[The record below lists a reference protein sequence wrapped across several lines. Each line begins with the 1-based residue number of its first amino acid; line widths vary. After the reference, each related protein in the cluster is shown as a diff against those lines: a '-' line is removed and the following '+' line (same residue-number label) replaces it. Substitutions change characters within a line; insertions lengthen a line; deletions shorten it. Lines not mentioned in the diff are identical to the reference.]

1 MAEQKQEEK
10 QEENQEDKKPTI
22 TTDFEE
28 AKRKFPHL
36 RRFLE
41 TWDKETPTWYEK
53 LNRGMGDLNPI
64 NLIYPVRDPIFIH
77 LYQEPGGG
85 VVQYN
90 VIEPRMSD
98 IDRKLYTQAVRKIT
112 DIAYRQPVPA
122 NLSKVNPVLLK
133 LLEQVVEIGQPVS
146 KIQSFFDPKV
156 KMTKEQYDMIR
167 YYLIR
172 ERTGYGKLEALLNDP
187 NLEDIHCTG
196 VGRLTTIH
204 KIFGMVYTNIIFN
217 NDIDLD
223 KYIADLTERVERP
236 ASDANAV
243 VDAIMPDGSRA
254 NFIYGKDISQEGS
267 SFTIRKFSSTPV
279 SITQILNWGT
289 MSYDLAAY
297 LWLALENGMNMF
309 VCGETASGKTTTLN
323 ACCAFIKPDAK
334 IYTCENTPEVTM
346 PHEVWQHLVTRESGK
361 DSDVGYQT
369 LLIAALRS
377 RPNYIIVG
385 EIRGEEGGIAFQAM
399 QTGHPVLATFHAGN
413 VTTMIQRLNGDPI
426 NVPLSFMNNLNICLI
441 QQAVSRNGKHLRR
454 VMSISE
460 LERFY
465 EPAQKVITREVF
477 TWDPV
482 EDQHLFRGNFNSYIL
497 EQKIA
502 KMKGYADPRRIYQ
515 DLQLRKKILI
525 RMVQEEIF
533 NYFDVWDVLV
543 NYYYG
548 GEKTL
553 PFKL

>member
-1 MAEQKQEEK
+1 MPKTEK
-10 QEENQEDKKPTI
+10 PRTEDRSGI

-28 AKRKFPHL
+28 AKKKFPHL
-36 RRFLE
+36 RTYLSNLKMPQPEFF
-41 TWDKETPTWYEK
+41 EK
-53 LNRGMGDLNPI
+53 LGRDMGQSKDK
-64 NLIYPVRDPIFIH
+64 NLIYPIKDPILIH
-77 LYQEPGGG
+77 IVQIDGGRIE
-85 VVQYN
+85 YN
-90 VIEPRMSD
+90 VIEPIMTSEVR
-98 IDRKLYTQAVRKIT
+98 ILYNKIVQRIT
-112 DIAYRQPVPA
+112 DIAYREKVPA
-122 NLSKVNPVLLK
+122 DIQNVNPILLK
-133 LLEQVVEIGQPVS
+133 LLDSVIQIGQPKNVFS
-146 KIQSFFDPKV
+146 SYFENKITITKV
-156 KMTKEQYDMIR
+156 QYEIIK

-196 VGRLTTIH
+196 VGNLTTIH
-204 KIFGMVYTNIIFN
+204 KVFGMVHTNLIFDDD
-217 NDIDLD
+217 NDVD
-223 KYIADLTERVERP
+223 KYVAELTERVERP

-243 VDAIMPDGSRA
+243 VDAIMPDGSRS
-254 NFIYGKDISQEGS
+254 NFIYGKDISQEGT
-267 SFTIRKFSSTPV
+267 SFTIRKFSSVPV
-279 SITQILNWGT
+279 SVTQILNWGT

-297 LWLALENGMNMF
+297 IWLALENGMNMF

-334 IYTCENTPEVTM
+334 IYTVENTPEVTM
-346 PHEVWQHLVTRESGK
+346 PHDVWQHLVTRESGK
-361 DSDVGYQT
+361 DSDVGYQD

-385 EIRGEEGGIAFQAM
+385 EIRGVEGGIAFQAM
-399 QTGHPVLATFHAGN
+399 QTGHPVLSTFHAGN
-413 VTTMIQRLNGDPI
+413 VKTMIQRLNGDPI

-441 QQAVSRNGKHLRR
+441 QQAVSQNGKHLRR

-465 EPAQKVITREVF
+465 EPMNKVITREVF

-482 EDQHLFRGNFNSYIL
+482 TDTHLFRGNFNSYIL

-502 KMKGYADPRRIYQ
+502 KMKGYADPRKIYA
-515 DLQLRKKILI
+515 DLQLRKRILV
-525 RMVQEEIF
+525 RMVEEKIF

-543 NYYYG
+543 NYFYG